1 MSPLASIASA
11 SFPAAPFPAAGPFS
25 AASSSTGSGSFV
37 DIDVSVLAW
46 AGLLL
51 TIVVMLT
58 VDLMLHRGHREPTP
72 GRALVESLVW
82 VACGLSF
89 GVVVWAAWGGAPA
102 GEYFS
107 GYLIE
112 KSLSVDNVFV
122 WAVIF
127 STFAIPLRYQHRV
140 LFWGVFGALVLR
152 ALFIAAGVALISR
165 FWWLLLVFGL
175 FLVYT
180 GFKVLRHRTDE
191 GVHGHDRAVGFLR
204 RFMPVSPELDGHR
217 FFTKINMKRA
227 ATPLL
232 AALVVVEFT
241 DVIFAVD
248 SVPAVLA
255 VSQEPY
261 LVFASNA
268 FAILGLRAA
277 YFLLA
282 GWRER
287 LHYLGHGL
295 GLILV
300 FVGAKM
306 AVSHW
311 WHIPTAISLGV
322 IVLLLVAAVVASRV
336 RERRL
341 GASMVDVS

>member
-1 MSPLASIASA
+1 VTLL
-11 SFPAAPFPAAGPFS
+11 
-25 AASSSTGSGSFV
+25 AASSNARDSFV
-37 DIDVSVLAW
+37 DIDVPVAAW
-46 AGLLL
+46 VGLLL
-51 TIVVMLT
+51 TIVAMLSL
-58 VDLMLHRGHREPTP
+58 DLVLHRGHREPTP
-72 GRALVESLVW
+72 GRALIESLAW
-82 VACGLSF
+82 VACGLAF
-89 GVVVWAAWGGAPA
+89 GVVVWTAWGGGAG
-102 GEYFS
+102 GEYLA

-127 STFAIPLRYQHRV
+127 SSFAIPLRYQHRV

-152 ALFIAAGVALISR
+152 AIFIAAGVTLIER
-165 FWWLLLVFGL
+165 FFWLLVVFGVFLVFTGL
-175 FLVYT
+175 
-180 GFKVLRHRTDE
+180 KVLRHRQDE
-191 GVHGHDRAVGFLR
+191 GVHGHDRAVALLR
-204 RFMPVSPELDGHR
+204 RFMPVSPELNGHH
-217 FFTKINMKRA
+217 FFTRIGARRA

-255 VSQEPY
+255 VSQEPF

-282 GWRER
+282 GYRER

-311 WHIPTAISLGV
+311 WHVPTAISLGV
-322 IVLLLVAAVVASRV
+322 IVLLLTVAVIASRG

-341 GASMVDVS
+341 NATTLDPASPLV

>member
-1 MSPLASIASA
+1 MSFLLATEARE
-11 SFPAAPFPAAGPFS
+11 SFAE
-25 AASSSTGSGSFV
+25 
-37 DIDVSVLAW
+37 IDVPLWAW
-46 AGLLL
+46 GALIA
-51 TIVVMLT
+51 TIVSMLA
-58 VDLMLHRGHREPTP
+58 VDLVAHRAQHAPTP
-72 GRALVESLVW
+72 RRALIESSIW
-82 VACGLSF
+82 IAMGLSF
-89 GVVVWAAWGGAPA
+89 AGVIALAFNGQAP
-102 GEYFS
+102 GEYLA

-127 STFAIPLRYQHRV
+127 GTFAIPLRYQHRV
-140 LFWGVFGALVLR
+140 LFWGVFGALILR
-152 ALFIAAGVALISR
+152 AIFIGAGVSLIAR
-165 FWWLLLVFGL
+165 FWWLLVVFGV
-175 FLVYT
+175 FLILT
-180 GFKVLRHRTDE
+180 GVKVLRHRENE
-191 GVHGHDRAVGFLR
+191 GTPGHDRAVRALGR
-204 RFMPVSPELDGHR
+204 VMPVSPELNGHH
-217 FFTKINMKRA
+217 FFTKVDGKRA

-255 VSQEPY
+255 VSREPFI
-261 LVFASNA
+261 VFASNA

-287 LHYLGHGL
+287 LHYIGHAL
-295 GLILV
+295 GLILI

-306 AVSHW
+306 TVSRW
-311 WHIPTAISLGV
+311 WHMPTNLSLAV
-322 IVLLLVAAVVASRV
+322 IVALLVLAIVASRR

-341 GASMVDVS
+341 AALSAAVPSEAVEVADVAGDDGVAH

>member
-1 MSPLASIASA
+1 VSFLLAAASA
-11 SFPAAPFPAAGPFS
+11 DE
-25 AASSSTGSGSFV
+25 SFV
-37 DIDVSVLAW
+37 DIDVPLWAW
-46 AGLLL
+46 GALLG
-51 TIVVMLT
+51 TIVVMLA
-58 VDLMLHRGHREPTP
+58 VDLVAHRAQHEPTP
-72 GRALVESLVW
+72 RRALVESSIW
-82 VACGLSF
+82 VMMGLAF
-89 GVVVWAAWGGAPA
+89 AVVVALAFNGQAS
-102 GEYFS
+102 GEYLA

-127 STFAIPLRYQHRV
+127 ATFAIPLQYQHRV
-140 LFWGVFGALVLR
+140 LFWGVFGALILR
-152 ALFIAAGVALISR
+152 AVFIGAGVSLISR
-165 FWWLLLVFGL
+165 FWWLLVVFGV
-175 FLVYT
+175 FLIIT
-180 GFKVLRHRTDE
+180 GLKVLRHRDDE
-191 GVHGHDRAVGFLR
+191 GTHGHDRAVRLLGR
-204 RFMPVSPELDGHR
+204 VVPVHNELDGHR
-217 FFTKINMKRA
+217 FFTKVNGRRA

-255 VSQEPY
+255 VSREPFI
-261 LVFASNA
+261 VFASNA

-287 LHYLGHGL
+287 LHYLGHAL
-295 GLILV
+295 GLILI

-306 AVSHW
+306 TVSHW
-311 WHIPTAISLGV
+311 WHMPTSVSLAV
-322 IVLLLVAAVVASRV
+322 IVLLLAGAVVASRR

-341 GASMVDVS
+341 QSPGSEPVELAHVARDDRVPH

>member
-1 MSPLASIASA
+1 MLL
-11 SFPAAPFPAAGPFS
+11 
-25 AASSSTGSGSFV
+25 SSTAVTKSGEGGSFV
-37 DIDVSVLAW
+37 DIDVPAIAW

-51 TIVVMLT
+51 TIVVMLSI
-58 VDLMLHRGHREPTP
+58 DLMLHRGDKEPTP

-89 GVVVWAAWGGAPA
+89 GVVVWATWGGAA
-102 GEYFS
+102 SGEYLS

-152 ALFIAAGVALISR
+152 AIFIAAGVALIAR
-165 FWWLLLVFGL
+165 FWWLLLVFGV

-180 GFKVLRHRTDE
+180 GIKVLRHRADE

-204 RFMPVSPELDGHR
+204 RFMPVSPELDGHH
-217 FFTKINMKRA
+217 FFTKVNMKRA

-255 VSQEPY
+255 VSHEPY

-282 GWRER
+282 GWKDR

-300 FVGAKM
+300 FVGVKM

-311 WHIPTAISLGV
+311 VHFPTPISLGV
-322 IVLLLVAAVVASRV
+322 IVALLTVAVVASRI

-341 GASMVDVS
+341 GASSVETS